1 MTTAV
6 LWFKRDLRLADHP
19 ALMRAVE
26 IGDVIPLYIFEPEY
40 WRLSDTSGRQ
50 FSVFAE
56 AIVDLQGQL
65 RAVGSDLVI
74 RCGDAVDELAKVFS
88 EVDAT
93 HLISHEE
100 TGNDWTY
107 TRDKRVAAWSRDA
120 GVIWQ
125 ELPQSA
131 VVRRLGD
138 RDDWSKHRNA
148 FLAKDALPAPKALNP
163 VSLASDPF
171 PDAPHDHCPHRQR
184 GGRAAALDTMESFL
198 TERGQTYR
206 KAMSSPVSAE
216 YACSRLSVHLATGAV
231 SIREV
236 VQRTAREQQVRRGTR
251 DGWPGSL
258 RSFQGRLAW
267 RDHFTQKLEDEPELE
282 HRCLHPAFE
291 TLRPRPADRAT
302 LTAWQN
308 GETGV
313 PFVDACMRYLNAT
326 GWINFRM
333 RAMLMSFASYHLW
346 IDWRDSGQHFARAF
360 TDYEPGIHWPQV
372 QMQSGTT
379 GINTLRIYNPVKQ
392 GLDQDPTGVFT
403 RQWCPELADVP
414 DQFLQEPWRWDG
426 EGRVI
431 GRTYPRAIVDLAQAS
446 KQARDRIWSVRR
458 DPSFGTAAARVVVK
472 HASRKD
478 KEGHFVNDRAPRKGR
493 TARPDARQQSFD
505 F

>member
-1 MTTAV
+1 
-6 LWFKRDLRLADHP
+6 
-19 ALMRAVE
+19 
-26 IGDVIPLYIFEPEY
+26 
-40 WRLSDTSGRQ
+40 
-50 FSVFAE
+50 
-56 AIVDLQGQL
+56 
-65 RAVGSDLVI
+65 
-74 RCGDAVDELAKVFS
+74 
-88 EVDAT
+88 
-93 HLISHEE
+93 
-100 TGNDWTY
+100 
-107 TRDKRVAAWSRDA
+107 
-120 GVIWQ
+120 
-125 ELPQSA
+125 
-131 VVRRLGD
+131 
-138 RDDWSKHRNA
+138 
-148 FLAKDALPAPKALNP
+148 
-163 VSLASDPF
+163 
-171 PDAPHDHCPHRQR
+171 
-184 GGRAAALDTMESFL
+184 MESFL

-206 KAMSSPVSAE
+206 KAMSSPVTAE
-216 YACSRLSVHLATGAV
+216 HACSRLSVHLATGAV

-236 VQRTAREQQVRRGTR
+236 VQRTAHEQQMRRGTR
-251 DGWPGSL
+251 DGWLGSL

-302 LTAWQN
+302 LTAWEN

-360 TDYEPGIHWPQV
+360 TDYDPGIHWPQV

-392 GLDQDPTGVFT
+392 GLDQDPTGAFT
-403 RQWCPELADVP
+403 RRWCPELADVP
-414 DQFLQEPWRWDG
+414 DPFLQEPWRWDS

-431 GRTYPRAIVDLAQAS
+431 GRTYPRAIVDVAQAS

-478 KEGHFVNDRAPRKGR
+478 KEGHFVNDRVPRKGR
-493 TARPDARQQSFD
+493 TATPDARQQSFD

>member
-6 LWFKRDLRLADHP
+6 LWFKRDLRLVDHP
-19 ALMRAVE
+19 ALHRSLE
-26 IGDVIPLYIFEPEY
+26 IGTVIPLYIFEPDY

-56 AIVDLQGQL
+56 AVQDLRDHL
-65 RAVGSDLVI
+65 RALGSDLVI
-74 RCGDAVDELAKVFS
+74 RCGDAVEELAKVTAETS
-88 EVDAT
+88 AT
-93 HLISHEE
+93 DLVSHEE

-107 TRDKRVAAWSRDA
+107 ARDKRVSAWARDA

-131 VVRRLGD
+131 VVRRLAD

-148 FLAKDALPAPKALNP
+148 FLGQDALPIPKSLNAVALTSAPI
-163 VSLASDPF
+163 
-171 PDAPHDHCPHRQR
+171 PDGPPDHCPERQL
-184 GGRAAALDTMESFL
+184 GGRSAALATMESFL
-198 TERGQTYR
+198 ADRGQTYR
-206 KAMSSPVSAE
+206 KAMSSPVTAE
-216 YACSRLSVHLATGAV
+216 HACSRLSVHLATGAV

-236 VQRTAREQQVRRGTR
+236 VQRTALEQQKRRGTR
-251 DGWPGSL
+251 DGWLGSL

-282 HRCLHPAFE
+282 FQSLHPAFE
-291 TLRPRPADRAT
+291 NLRPRPPEIDT
-302 LTAWQN
+302 LAAWEK

-372 QMQSGTT
+372 QMQSGST
-379 GINTLRIYNPVKQ
+379 GINTLRIYNPLKQ
-392 GLDQDPTGVFT
+392 GLDQDPTGAFT
-403 RQWCPELADVP
+403 RKWCPELSDVP
-414 DQFLQEPWRWDG
+414 DRFLQEPWRWDG
-426 EGRVI
+426 EGRVL
-431 GRTYPRAIVDLAQAS
+431 GKTYPRPIVDLAQAS
-446 KQARDRIWSVRR
+446 KAARERIWSVRR
-458 DPSFGTAAARVVVK
+458 DPSFAPVAAQVVAK

-478 KEGHFVNDRAPRKGR
+478 KEGHFVNDRAPRR
-493 TARPDARQQSFD
+493 TRATAPDARQQSFD